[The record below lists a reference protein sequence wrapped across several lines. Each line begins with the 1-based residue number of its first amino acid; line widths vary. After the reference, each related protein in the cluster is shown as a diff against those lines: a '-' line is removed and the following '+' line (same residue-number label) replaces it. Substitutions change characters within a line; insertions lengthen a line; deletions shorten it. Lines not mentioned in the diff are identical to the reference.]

1 MPSQRK
7 GPDAT
12 TGALSPEDQKLLTLA
27 RSSLARTRS
36 SKGAAVRDL
45 DGRTYTAASVTLPSL
60 DIGALDLAVAM
71 AISSGATG
79 LEAGAVVTSK
89 EGAIVD
95 LSTVRELA
103 GPDVPVY
110 LADETGAV
118 LAVRHS

>member
-1 MPSQRK
+1 MPSPQRNQ
-7 GPDAT
+7 DAT
-12 TGALSPEDQKLLTLA
+12 TAPLSPEDQKLITLA
-27 RSSLARTRS
+27 RSSLVRTRAT
-36 SKGAAVRDL
+36 KGAAVRDL

-110 LADETGAV
+110 VADEGGAI
-118 LAVRHS
+118 LAVRSS